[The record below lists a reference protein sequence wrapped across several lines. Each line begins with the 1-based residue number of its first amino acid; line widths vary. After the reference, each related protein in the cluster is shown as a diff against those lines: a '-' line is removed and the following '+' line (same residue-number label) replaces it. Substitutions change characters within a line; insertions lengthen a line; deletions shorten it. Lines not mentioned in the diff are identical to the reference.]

1 MCEQDIIIKTSCNG
15 VLSNVWLYNHNYIL
29 LEGGGRG
36 RGRERGRE
44 RGMGERESY
53 YVL

>member
-36 RGRERGRE
+36 EREGAGERE
-44 RGMGERESY
+44 GDGERESY